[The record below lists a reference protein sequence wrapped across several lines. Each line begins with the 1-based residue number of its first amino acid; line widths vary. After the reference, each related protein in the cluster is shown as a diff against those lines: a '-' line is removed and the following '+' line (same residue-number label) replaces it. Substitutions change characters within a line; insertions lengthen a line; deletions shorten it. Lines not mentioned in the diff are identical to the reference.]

1 MTATVKA
8 PRLNKNMKTSAD
20 VTTMLHDIATVLRL
34 TAMVKHEML
43 RDRAEADHRHLLAT
57 RSARADALEPALA

>member
-1 MTATVKA
+1 MTTTCKA
-8 PRLNKNMKTSAD
+8 PRLPKTAKTSAD

-43 RDRAEADHRHLLAT
+43 RDRAEADHRQLLAN
-57 RSARADALEPALA
+57 RSARAAALEPATA